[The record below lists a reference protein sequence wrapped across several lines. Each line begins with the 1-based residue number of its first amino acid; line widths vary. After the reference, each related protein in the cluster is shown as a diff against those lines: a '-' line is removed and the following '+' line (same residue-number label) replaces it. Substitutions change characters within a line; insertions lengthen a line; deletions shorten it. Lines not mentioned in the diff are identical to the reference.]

1 MLSSSMAATLHHMP
15 VSRSP
20 SLGTYV
26 WPPWAHHFARRRRQ
40 ALTAKN
46 STLAA
51 GPDQVALPQHI
62 GITRIVRR
70 VFDGSGV

>member
-1 MLSSSMAATLHHMP
+1 MLSSPMAATLHHMP
-15 VSRSP
+15 VPGSP
-20 SLGTYV
+20 SLGMYV
-26 WPPWAHHFARRRRQ
+26 WSPWTHHFAYQRRQ

-62 GITRIVRR
+62 AITRIVCH
-70 VFDGSGV
+70 VA